1 MKSFYEY
8 IIEVRSASD
17 LIAAGHSR
25 EFAAQRDN
33 RLRSIAHDMEQHWS
47 PNIIAGA
54 IQQNDKS
61 RLDEP
66 KETYGDTI
74 DAEPRLR
81 PLGKSRLSSVQSSL
95 SNYLRGLRILHKNA
109 PTEFDPTTGKVVRP
123 PSSAQIRKDQEWAR
137 NSDGTSISM
146 PNREMHIKESEE
158 DHVHYHLHTKP
169 VGKEKPKYIGSV
181 SAVTEFEAHKKFLKL
196 LKDSRENGNIDGYNY
211 TQTKSNKPI

>member
-66 KETYGDTI
+66 KETYGDTM
-74 DAEPRLR
+74 DEPRLR

-95 SNYLRGLRILHKNA
+95 SKYLRGLRILHKNA

-123 PSSAQIRKDQEWAR
+123 PSSAQIRKNQEWAR

-158 DHVHYHLHTKP
+158 HHVFYHLHRKSD
-169 VGKEKPKYIGSV
+169 GEKIGSV
-181 SAVTEFEAHKKFLKL
+181 SAVTKPEAHRLFLKL
-196 LKDSRENGNIDGYNY
+196 LKDSRDNGKIDGYDY
-211 TQTKSNKPI
+211 TQKESNKSDN